1 MVTGAPDVGFVHI
14 GSFFLEETS
23 YHSHMNCTK
32 CGIFPV
38 PEARAEA
45 GYTTCMPC
53 AQRVRPVRGTM
64 IYTQKTNGFIE
75 IHDADAWQDNK
86 KYYVPQGRS
95 CVKRFSKNVCA

>member
-23 YHSHMNCTK
+23 YHTHMNCTK

-38 PEARAEA
+38 PEAREEA
-45 GYTTCMPC
+45 GYHTCMSC

-75 IHDADAWQDNK
+75 IHDADAWQENK

>member
-1 MVTGAPDVGFVHI
+1 
-14 GSFFLEETS
+14 
-23 YHSHMNCTK
+23 
-32 CGIFPV
+32 
-38 PEARAEA
+38 
-45 GYTTCMPC
+45 
-53 AQRVRPVRGTM
+53 M